1 MQKVAAWTDLAS
13 PTGAYR
19 YGSLVGGVA
28 PTPIKAEWLNM
39 MQDEL
44 CNFVLA
50 YLPALNKD
58 DNTQVLKAA
67 QKMVASFAARAT
79 TLAGYG
85 ILDAYTKP
93 QTDSLLSRK
102 ADWAITL
109 GGYGITDAYTKVEV
123 NASLQAIRD
132 EVNNALA
139 LKQDKNTANLNAD
152 GWHLDSATG
161 RIEVW
166 GQVSLNVDNPLG
178 SQASAAVV
186 FARPFP
192 NRVLNVSFSVI
203 ADDGGDLTEAL
214 ENSVAFGSIT
224 QSGMNVI
231 ARRLFGSNDGTQL
244 TVVQYRVVGY

>member
-1 MQKVAAWTDLAS
+1 MQKVSAWTDLAS

-123 NASLQAIRD
+123 NTSLQAIRD

-139 LKQDKNTANLNAD
+139 LKQDKNTASLDAN

-178 SQASAAVV
+178 SQASVAVV

-192 NRVLNVSFSVI
+192 NKVLNVSFSVI
-203 ADDGGDLTEAL
+203 ADGGGDLTEAL

-224 QSGMNVI
+224 GSGMNVI

>member
-1 MQKVAAWTDLAS
+1 MQKVSAWTDLAS

-67 QKMVASFAARAT
+67 QRMVASFAARAT

-85 ILDAYTKP
+85 ILDAYTKT

-139 LKQDKNTANLNAD
+139 LKQDKNTANLNAN

>member
-1 MQKVAAWTDLAS
+1 MQKISAWTDLAS

-67 QKMVASFAARAT
+67 QKMVANFAVRAT

-93 QTDSLLSRK
+93 QTDSMLARK

-132 EVNNALA
+132 EVTNALA
-139 LKQDKNTANLNAD
+139 LKQDKNTASLDAN

-166 GQVSLNVDNPLG
+166 GQVSLNVDNALG
-178 SQASAAVV
+178 SQAVAAVV

-192 NRVLNVSFSVI
+192 TKVLNVSFSVI
-203 ADDGGDLTEAL
+203 ADGGDLTEAL

-224 QSGMNVI
+224 NSGMNVI

-244 TVVQYRVVGY
+244 TVVQYRVVGH

>member
-1 MQKVAAWTDLAS
+1 MQKVSAWTDLAS

-50 YLPALNKD
+50 YLPVLNKD

-139 LKQDKNTANLNAD
+139 LKQDKNTANLNAN

>member
-1 MQKVAAWTDLAS
+1 MQKISAWTDLAS

-44 CNFVLA
+44 CNFILA
-50 YLPALNKD
+50 YLPTLNKD

-67 QKMVASFAARAT
+67 QKMVANLAVKAT

-85 ILDAYTKP
+85 IIDAYTKP
-93 QTDSLLSRK
+93 QTDGMLAQK
-102 ADWAITL
+102 ANWAITL

-123 NASLQAIRD
+123 NASLQTIRD
-132 EVNNALA
+132 EIANALA
-139 LKQDKNTANLNAD
+139 LKQDKNSASFDTN

-161 RIEVW
+161 RLEVW

-192 NRVLNVSFSVI
+192 NKALNVSFSVI
-203 ADDGGDLTEAL
+203 ADGGDLTEAL

-224 QSGMNVI
+224 NTGMDVI
-231 ARRLFGSNDGTQL
+231 ARRLFGNNDGTQL
-244 TVVQYRVVGY
+244 TIVQYRVVGH